1 MSSGINWTWEENSVL
16 NHMSAYI
23 PPRDIYMA
31 VCHELGRYFAIKGA
45 KYTQSKPGLKWNGTK
60 LRCEMGFRSS
70 HSNIAGEWVNLEI
83 VTSVYALDN
92 TAMERKGILNYAPR
106 PKNFNVYQ
114 IDGQQ
119 FSEIIRYIEDTLEL
133 IWSLETKEGLDKYL
147 AQTDKRKMIDE
158 NPNNQIYY
166 NSL

>member
-1 MSSGINWTWEENSVL
+1 
-16 NHMSAYI
+16 
-23 PPRDIYMA
+23 
-31 VCHELGRYFAIKGA
+31 
-45 KYTQSKPGLKWNGTK
+45 
-60 LRCEMGFRSS
+60 MGFRSS
-70 HSNIAGEWVNLEI
+70 HSNMAGEWVNLEI

-92 TAMERKGILNYAPR
+92 KAMERKGILNYTPR

-133 IWSLETKEGLDKYL
+133 VWSLETKEGLDKYL